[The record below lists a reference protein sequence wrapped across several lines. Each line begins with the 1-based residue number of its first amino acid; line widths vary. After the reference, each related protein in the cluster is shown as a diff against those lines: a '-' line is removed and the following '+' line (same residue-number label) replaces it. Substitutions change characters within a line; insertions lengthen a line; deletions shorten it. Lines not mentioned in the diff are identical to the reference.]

1 MKMKSVI
8 ELGVSEAHA
17 ILAARPG
24 ADRLPPLEAIE
35 NEDWGRDLLLSRFEE
50 MTAEEL
56 TALGL
61 TMEDPRPEAENDP
74 LEGPGEPGRQSG

>member
-1 MKMKSVI
+1 MRPVI

-17 ILAARPG
+17 ILAKRPG
-24 ADRLPPLEAIE
+24 GDQLPPLEAIE

-56 TALGL
+56 AALGL
-61 TMEDPRPEAENDP
+61 TMEDAEPEADIDDREE
-74 LEGPGEPGRQSG
+74 LGEAGRQSG